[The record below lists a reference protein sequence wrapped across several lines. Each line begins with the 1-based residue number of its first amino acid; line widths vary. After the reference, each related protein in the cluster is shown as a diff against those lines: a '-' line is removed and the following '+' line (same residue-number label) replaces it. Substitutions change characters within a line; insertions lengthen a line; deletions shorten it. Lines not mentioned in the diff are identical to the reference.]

1 MCRMKISFHGA
12 ARRVTGSK
20 HLLELE
26 DGTTILLDCGLFQG
40 NPKEVDQLNR
50 HFGFSPV
57 GVQFIL
63 LSHAHIDHCGL
74 IPKLYAE
81 GFRGKIY
88 CTPATLDLAKILLLD
103 SAKIHESDVAY
114 HNKKR
119 LKRGEDLIEP
129 LYRAED
135 VYDCLEL
142 FETAPYHNWIKLG
155 KSAEFCFN
163 DAGHIIGSATV
174 TVKVTENKQ
183 QKVLTFS
190 GDVGRYNDEILKK
203 PEDFPDSDY
212 VILESTYGDSLHEEA
227 TAIDMRLLEI
237 IMHTCIEKGGNLIIP
252 AFSVGRT
259 QELVYALNR
268 LEISKKLPKIEVFID
283 SPLSS
288 EATAVVRKHEECF
301 NDRIKEYMKR
311 DPEPF
316 DFTGLH
322 YITDVM
328 ESKAL
333 NKKKEPCVIISAS
346 GMADAGRIKHHIKH
360 NISSSRNT
368 ILLVGYCEPN
378 SLGGKLMNG
387 AKEVTIF
394 GEPFSVDAEVRVL
407 RSLSAHG
414 DRDDLLHFLG
424 AGDKEKIKKLFL
436 VHGEYEVQEKFRNKL
451 NMMGYYHVEIPE
463 MHQTFQ
469 L

>member
-1 MCRMKISFHGA
+1 MKIAFHGA

-20 HLLELE
+20 HLVELQ
-26 DGTTILLDCGLFQG
+26 DGTNILLDCGLFQG
-40 NPKEVDQLNR
+40 NPKEIDSLNR

-57 GVQFIL
+57 GVNYIL

-81 GFRGKIY
+81 GFRGTIY
-88 CTPATLDLAKILLLD
+88 CTPATFDLTKILLLD

-129 LYRAED
+129 LYKTED

-142 FETAPYHNWIKLG
+142 FKTVPYHNWVKLG
-155 KSAEFCFN
+155 KSAEFCFS
-163 DAGHIIGSATV
+163 DAGHIIGSASITL
-174 TVKVTENKQ
+174 KVTENKET
-183 QKVLTFS
+183 KVITFS
-190 GDVGRYNDEILKK
+190 GDVGRYNDEILKQ
-203 PEDFPDSDY
+203 PEDFPQSDY
-212 VILESTYGDSLHEEA
+212 IILESTYGDSLHEEA
-227 TAIDMRLLEI
+227 SAIDMRLLEVI
-237 IMHTCIEKGGNLIIP
+237 LHTCVEKGGNLIIP

-268 LEISKKLPKIEVFID
+268 LDISKRLPNVDVYID

-288 EATAVVRKHEECF
+288 EATEVVRKHEECF
-301 NDRIKEYMKR
+301 NEKIKDYMKR

-316 DFTGLH
+316 DFARLH

-333 NKKKEPCVIISAS
+333 NKKQEPCVIISAS

-360 NISSSRNT
+360 NISSNRNT

-394 GEPFSVDAEVRVL
+394 GEPFSVNAEVRTL

-414 DRDDLLHFLG
+414 DMHDLLHFLG
-424 AGDKEKIKKLFL
+424 GKNKENIKKLFL
-436 VHGEYEVQEKFRNKL
+436 VHGEYDVQQNFRTKL
-451 NMMGYYHVEIPE
+451 NMQGYYHVEIPE
-463 MHQTFQ
+463 MHQQYQ